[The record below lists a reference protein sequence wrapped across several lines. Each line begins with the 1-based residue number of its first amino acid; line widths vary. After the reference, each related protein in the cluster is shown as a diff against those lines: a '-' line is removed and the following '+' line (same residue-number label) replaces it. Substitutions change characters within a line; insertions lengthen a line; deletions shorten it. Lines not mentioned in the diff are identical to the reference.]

1 MATTTISNVINLQ
14 PGGPRVTAMANRILL
29 ECRDLAARRLREA
42 LREML
47 QKTSENLL
55 LRSDVA
61 IDNDGRRVLLALND
75 GLREK
80 GGRLEGLL
88 AAHWG
93 REFDTALKGRPASGT
108 DELLLEEMQ
117 IVDYGEMDE
126 ELALKSLARRLNNK
140 CEGEIYALGRRFNH
154 LAGKDKDGE
163 AENPSAPEV
172 LTRALQNALR
182 EADFDTASR
191 LELCRTFEALI
202 EEHFGPIY
210 HALNAHLVQ
219 QRILPDLRRDYSR
232 TSSQAQ
238 NKESLKEKTN
248 GDIFTMLQQL
258 VAGTKNLA
266 GAPVPANVLPTM
278 LAAGSPIGIQ
288 AASSPPGGLEAML
301 GSGGIS
307 VPPAHVWASLEALQ
321 HAPIAAPVVQPSA
334 PSEHTNVLY
343 HFRASEAG
351 QNLGQLDAITV
362 DIVAMLFDMIFD
374 DREISDPI
382 KALVGKLQIPVLKVA
397 MLDRSFFS
405 SKAHPA
411 RHLLDL
417 ISRAALR
424 WGGREVGRDDPVYR
438 KIAEVIDDIHDNF
451 KQDTALFQSLCEQ
464 LERFLTEYEE
474 SDSGNVTRA
483 ALLVVQRE
491 LDELADMAV
500 DSEIQSLLS
509 RQVPRSVADLL
520 DHEWRSLLKRTHLE
534 EGPDSKAWES
544 ALRTACELVDSVRPK
559 NDVHERQALARQLP
573 ILVKQLSTGFD
584 RLGIDGERRR
594 TLLDALFPLHAAALR
609 GTEPPPSAV
618 TEPAP
623 PPLISEPAVTSQAL
637 GDGEVTVESISVT
650 SPLSAPAASQDVEEL
665 QRGDWIEYLQADGS
679 TIRYR
684 LSWISPQRGI
694 FLFTNPQS
702 PNALAVSPEAM
713 SLQLQ
718 RGEVRI
724 VPTEPIFDRA
734 LTRTI
739 DILQAA

>member
-1 MATTTISNVINLQ
+1 MATTTFSNVINLQ
-14 PGGPRVTAMANRILL
+14 PAGPQVTAMANRILL
-29 ECRDLAARRLREA
+29 GCRDLAARRLREA

-47 QKTSENLL
+47 LQTGDS
-55 LRSDVA
+55 LRQRTDQA
-61 IDNDGRRVLLALND
+61 KDNDARRALLGLND
-75 GLREK
+75 ALREK

-93 REFDTALKGRPASGT
+93 REFDTALKGSPASAPGK
-108 DELLLEEMQ
+108 LLLEEMQ

-126 ELALKSLARRLNNK
+126 ELALKSLARRLSNK
-140 CEGEIYALGRRFNH
+140 CESEIYALGRRLNH
-154 LAGKDKDGE
+154 LTGKNKDGE
-163 AENPSAPEV
+163 AENPGAPEV

-191 LELCRTFEALI
+191 LELCRMFETLVDN
-202 EEHFGPIY
+202 HFAPIY
-210 HALNAHLVQ
+210 HALNAYLVQ
-219 QRILPDLRRDYSR
+219 QKVLPDLRRDYGR
-232 TSSQAQ
+232 ASSHVP
-238 NKESLKEKTN
+238 NKEGSKEKAG
-248 GDIFTMLQQL
+248 GDIFTRLQQL
-258 VAGTKNLA
+258 LAGTQNPA
-266 GAPVPANVLPTM
+266 DTAAPTGALPGM
-278 LAAGSPIGIQ
+278 KAAG
-288 AASSPPGGLEAML
+288 GLDAMV
-301 GSGGIS
+301 GSGGS
-307 VPPAHVWASLEALQ
+307 VPSVPVWASLETLQ
-321 HAPIAAPVVQPSA
+321 HAPLATPVMQASPA
-334 PSEHTNVLY
+334 SEHANVLY

-362 DIVAMLFDMIFD
+362 DIVAMLFDMIFN

-405 SKAHPA
+405 SKAHPT
-411 RHLLDL
+411 RRLLDL

-424 WGGREVGRDDPVYR
+424 WGGQEVGHNDPVYC
-438 KIAEVIDDIHDNF
+438 KIAEVIDNIRDNF
-451 KQDTALFQSLCEQ
+451 KQDTALFESLCEQ
-464 LERFLTEYEE
+464 LEHFLAEHENA
-474 SDSGNVTRA
+474 DSGNVTRA

-500 DSEIQSLLS
+500 DSEIQNLLKS
-509 RQVPRSVADLL
+509 QVPASVVDLL
-520 DHEWRSLLKRTHLE
+520 NHEWRALLKRIHLDD
-534 EGPDSKAWES
+534 GPDSQTWEN
-544 ALRTACELVDSVRPK
+544 ALTTAGELIDSVRPK
-559 NDVHERQALARQLP
+559 NDVHARQALARQLP
-573 ILVKQLSTGFD
+573 ILIKQLSTGFD
-584 RLGIDGERRR
+584 RLGVQGERRR

-609 GTEPPPSAV
+609 GTEPPPSLVA
-618 TEPAP
+618 EPAP
-623 PPLISEPAVTSQAL
+623 PPPISEPAVTSQAL
-637 GDGEVTVESISVT
+637 ADGEVTVESISIT
-650 SPLSAPAASQDVEEL
+650 SPLFAPMASPDVEEL
-665 QRGDWIEYLQADGS
+665 QRGDWIEYLQTDGS
-679 TIRYR
+679 SIRYR